1 MSAGRYANPV
11 QALHIKFIH
20 ILIELVE
27 RAHVEK
33 TTRRPNSK
41 PRCIDSAME

>member
-27 RAHVEK
+27 RAHVRENYSPPK
-33 TTRRPNSK
+33 
-41 PRCIDSAME
+41 